1 MLEKYAKEKE
11 MLCKE
16 IDMLKNELNM
26 VLMDFERLK
35 EQLDVQ
41 MMQGERMKAELMKSK
56 RMMEDGQE
64 RMKALEM

>member
-35 EQLDVQ
+35 E
-41 MMQGERMKAELMKSK
+41 
-56 RMMEDGQE
+56 
-64 RMKALEM
+64 